1 LSLVLYHLAYLVGE
15 HVKFVSFLPFN
26 VFTKKNKRQKRKKE
40 KEKEKLQG
48 HVRMVLPYQK
58 KN

>member
-26 VFTKKNKRQKRKKE
+26 DVFTKKNKRQKRKKE
-40 KEKEKLQG
+40 KEKEK
-48 HVRMVLPYQK
+48 
-58 KN
+58 